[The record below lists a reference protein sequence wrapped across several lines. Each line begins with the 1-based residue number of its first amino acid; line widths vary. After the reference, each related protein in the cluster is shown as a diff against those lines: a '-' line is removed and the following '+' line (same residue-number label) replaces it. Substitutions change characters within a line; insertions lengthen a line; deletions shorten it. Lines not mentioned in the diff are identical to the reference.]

1 MRTAVLPRGTPSW
14 GVGRDPGRR
23 LEAERLGDGRD
34 EPGLQPHSVLVDWL
48 RVVAQRAASGLVSW
62 EDGGTEHR
70 ATIGHG
76 FVLLVGA
83 AGDDE
88 ASAVRRLADKIM
100 DLRVFADE
108 AGKMNLSLVD
118 VHGSALIVSQF
129 TLFADMSRGR
139 RPSLLKAGDP
149 ARAEQLY
156 EAFVQQFRA
165 RGIQTQTGSFGA
177 DMRVTIENDGPV
189 TLVLSTDEWP
199 TRV

>member
-1 MRTAVLPRGTPSW
+1 M
-14 GVGRDPGRR
+14 
-23 LEAERLGDGRD
+23 
-34 EPGLQPHSVLVDWL
+34 
-48 RVVAQRAASGLVSW
+48 W
-62 EDGGTEHR
+62 EEGGEHHR
-70 ATIGHG
+70 ATVGLG
-76 FVLLVGA
+76 LVLLVGA
-83 AGDDE
+83 AGDDDE
-88 ASAVRRLADKIM
+88 SSVRRLADKII

-156 EAFVQQFRA
+156 ETFVQQFRD
-165 RGIQTQTGSFGA
+165 RGIETRTGSFGA
-177 DMRVTIENDGPV
+177 VMRVSIENDGPV
-189 TLVLSTDEWP
+189 TLVLSTDDWV

>member
-1 MRTAVLPRGTPSW
+1 
-14 GVGRDPGRR
+14 
-23 LEAERLGDGRD
+23 
-34 EPGLQPHSVLVDWL
+34 L
-48 RVVAQRAASGLVSW
+48 RIVAQRVVSGSVSW
-62 EDGGTEHR
+62 HDAANEHA
-70 ATIGHG
+70 ATIGRG

-83 AGDDE
+83 AADDDE
-88 ASAVRRLADKIM
+88 NNVRRLADKIV

-118 VHGSALIVSQF
+118 VQGAALIVSQF

-156 EAFVQQFRA
+156 ELFVQRFRE
-165 RGIQTQTGSFGA
+165 RGIETRTGSFGA
-177 DMRVTIENDGPV
+177 DMRVAIENDGPV

>member
-1 MRTAVLPRGTPSW
+1 M
-14 GVGRDPGRR
+14 
-23 LEAERLGDGRD
+23 
-34 EPGLQPHSVLVDWL
+34 
-48 RVVAQRAASGLVSW
+48 RVVAQRVFTGAVSW
-62 EDGGTEHR
+62 DGGN

-83 AGDDE
+83 GGDDDE
-88 ASAVRRLADKIM
+88 ATVQRLADKIV

-108 AGKMNLSLVD
+108 AGRMNLSLVD
-118 VHGSALIVSQF
+118 VKGSALIVSQF

-156 EAFVQQFRA
+156 ERFVARFRE
-165 RGIQTQTGSFGA
+165 RGIETKTGSFGA
-177 DMRVTIENDGPV
+177 VMNVRIENEGPV
-189 TLVLSTDEWP
+189 TLVLSTDDWS